1 MIIMD
6 SEYLNGKN
14 ITELPESMKK
24 LDEQARELIEN
35 NDDIKIYTHIDCDGL
50 CSGAILSEILDRLG
64 KEHEIQWVNLDELQD
79 LEIKNQLTIFSDLG
93 SCQPV
98 DKNANEN
105 QSIIILDHHPPLRD
119 LDYNANCNYLEIN
132 PIHHGIDGS
141 YYVCGGGLC
150 YFLGKE
156 FGYEDL
162 SWIGVL
168 SAIGDM
174 QNSRTGK
181 LEGLNTTIV
190 NDAKKN
196 GLLEIEEND
205 LNLYGRKTNPLFV
218 SLSRFSDVKLPI
230 TNNQGRA
237 KKILK
242 DLEIDGTVPLSKVTY
257 EEKGKIFQELFKE
270 IMEIVPSKYIPFVP
284 KLLMSDSYE
293 FLNENKE
300 EFLSDASEF
309 STSMNACGRNEE
321 YETAHKV
328 LKGNRQEA
336 LDSLEGISKEH
347 KRNLA
352 KSIERV
358 AKRTDEKIDEGGIIE
373 LDNIQYFDG
382 YGIPANIVGTVTGM
396 ILGEGNWK
404 KPMIGLSQTDED
416 NIKVSLRCSKLL
428 SYDEKAHFG
437 HIIREISQSV
447 GGNGGGHAV
456 ACGAYIP
463 VDKRNEFI
471 ENFNQRLEGIIEK

>member
-6 SEYLNGKN
+6 SESLNGKN

-24 LDEQARELIEN
+24 LYEQARELIEN

-93 SCQPV
+93 SGQPV

-358 AKRTDEKIDEGGIIE
+358 AKRTDEGMDDGGIIE